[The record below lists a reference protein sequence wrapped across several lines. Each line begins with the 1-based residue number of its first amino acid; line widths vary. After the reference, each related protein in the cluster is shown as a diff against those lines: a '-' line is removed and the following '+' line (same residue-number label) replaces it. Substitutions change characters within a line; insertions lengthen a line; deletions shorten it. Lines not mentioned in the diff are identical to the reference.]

1 MQAQED
7 DIVLSKE
14 VIKVVKVVDR
24 VRRPLQGEF
33 QDVEVNIPSS
43 ISNISFHSGLPI
55 LANGSYSDFIDRS
68 VQFFNVPELKK
79 VGSIE
84 WGAQKVNCVAF
95 HPRLDVMLTGD
106 ANNNVKLWNV
116 TTTTNSDNIEN
127 VGADE
132 LVTLG
137 GHSNVISCIA
147 FHLKKPFFA
156 TGSWDRT
163 VKIWHYNEDKWSDTK
178 CIHDYQHDSNVTS
191 IAFHPTQHIIAITS
205 SSRGAKMI
213 DFSDYAAA
221 ETGIVVSR
229 TIPSDITLGE
239 HIDTTCVAFHPGP
252 INFILAVGGHV
263 YDRNIGSNIYSIK
276 LWDYSPSMDNPTC
289 VATLIG
295 HRNTISS
302 MIFHPSIPL
311 LVSGSYDGTV
321 KFWGIAEDIKET
333 TCVHTVEYQLYG
345 INHVTSIAIKDSLLA
360 TGTYNGML
368 RLYNIADLMSRLK
381 GMNSFY
387 IKPTHADRSMFD
399 REIPG
404 TAQTTM
410 SSKTTPFGDPRRRT
424 LGPRGGNKT
433 KRNRHKLSRKRYSRT
448 FRKKRKSHNRR

>member
-14 VIKVVKVVDR
+14 VVKVVKVVER
-24 VRRPLQGEF
+24 VRRTLQSPVETVET
-33 QDVEVNIPSS
+33 VEVEKPSS
-43 ISNISFHSGLPI
+43 ISNITFHSRLPI
-55 LANGSYSDFIDRS
+55 LANGSYSDFTDRS
-68 VQFFNVPELKK
+68 VQFFNVPELEK

-95 HPRLDVMLTGD
+95 HPQLDVMLTGD
-106 ANNNVKLWNV
+106 ANHNVKLWNV
-116 TTTTNSDNIEN
+116 TTVVPSDIS
-127 VGADE
+127 E

-156 TGSWDRT
+156 TGSWDGK
-163 VKIWHYNEDKWSDTK
+163 VKIWHYNKNNWSDTK
-178 CIHDYQHDSNVTS
+178 CIHDYQHDSKVTS
-191 IAFHPTQHIIAITS
+191 IAFHPTQHIIATTW
-205 SSRGAKMI
+205 SSRGAKI
-213 DFSDYAAA
+213 LDFSDYAAA
-221 ETGIVVSR
+221 ETGIAVSR

-252 INFILAVGGHV
+252 INFILAVGGHM
-263 YDRNIGSNIYSIK
+263 DWERIYSIK
-276 LWDYSPSMDNPTC
+276 LWDYSPSIGNPTC
-289 VATLIG
+289 VATLTG
-295 HRNTISS
+295 HRDTISS

-311 LVSGSYDGTV
+311 LVSGSYDRTV
-321 KFWGIAEDIKET
+321 KFWGIAEDIKDT

-360 TGTYNGML
+360 TGTFNGIL
-368 RLYNIADLMSRLK
+368 RLYDIAKLMTRLE
-381 GMNSFY
+381 GMNRFY
-387 IKPTHADRSMFD
+387 IQPTHPVVRMFNS
-399 REIPG
+399 ELGQNP
-404 TAQTTM
+404 
-410 SSKTTPFGDPRRRT
+410 KTPT
-424 LGPRGGNKT
+424 LRPIGGNKT